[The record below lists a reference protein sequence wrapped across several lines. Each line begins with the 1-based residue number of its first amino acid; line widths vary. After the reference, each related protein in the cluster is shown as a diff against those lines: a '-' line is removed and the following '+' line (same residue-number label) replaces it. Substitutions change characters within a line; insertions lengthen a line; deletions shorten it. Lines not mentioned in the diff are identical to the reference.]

1 LKILDLYIIRK
12 FVGTFFFCL
21 LVLTI
26 IAIVIDVTEKV
37 DSFIDKKAPLKEIV
51 NYYLVFIPH
60 ITALLFPL
68 FVFVAV
74 IFFTSRLASKSE
86 VIAMLNGGMSYNRFL
101 VPYIAGGILFSLFI
115 LYANHTFIPK
125 ANKLRLKF
133 ENKYINFNSI
143 KTGTDMHYR
152 ISPSEFVYLKSFNI
166 PTKTGNIFSYEKIID
181 GELKEKIF
189 ANEIAYDSIKN
200 TWKLKQV
207 RKRTMNGSVETFVQ
221 LDTLQQ
227 KMNFKPSDVIE
238 EYEIKQAMTTK
249 QLQSF
254 IDRERRKGNPAL
266 NTYEVEKHR
275 RSAAPASVLI
285 LTIIGAIMS
294 SKKVRGGSGIHLAIG
309 LLIGAAYIV
318 FMQFSTTFSIKGSLH
333 PMLAVWIPNFIFAGL
348 ALIIYKKYNT

>member
-1 LKILDLYIIRK
+1 VKILDKYILKK
-12 FVGTFFFCL
+12 FVGTFIFCL
-21 LVLTI
+21 IVLSI

-37 DSFIDKKAPLKEIV
+37 DSFIDKKIPFKEIAR
-51 NYYLVFIPH
+51 YYLVFIPH

-101 VPYIAGGILFSLFI
+101 RPYIIGGIGFSLFI

-125 ANKLRLKF
+125 ANKERLKF

-143 KTGTDMHYR
+143 KSGTDMHYR
-152 ISPSEFVYLKSFNI
+152 ISPTEFIYIKSFNI
-166 PTKTGNIFSYEKIID
+166 PTKTGSIFSYEKIIN
-181 GELKEKIF
+181 GALVEKIW
-189 ANEIAYDSIKN
+189 ANEITYDSIKLH
-200 TWKLKQV
+200 WKLKDV
-207 RKRTMNGSVETFVQ
+207 RKRTMNGIQEKFVQ
-221 LDTLQQ
+221 LDTLVQ
-227 KMNFKPSDVIE
+227 KINFKPADLIE
-238 EYEIKQAMTTK
+238 EYEMKQAMTTT
-249 QLQSF
+249 QLQAF
-254 IDRERRKGNPAL
+254 IDRERRKGNPSL

-285 LTIIGAIMS
+285 LTIIGAVMS

-333 PMLAVWIPNFIFAGL
+333 PMLAVWIPNFIFAAL
-348 ALIIYKKYNT
+348 ALIIYKKYKA